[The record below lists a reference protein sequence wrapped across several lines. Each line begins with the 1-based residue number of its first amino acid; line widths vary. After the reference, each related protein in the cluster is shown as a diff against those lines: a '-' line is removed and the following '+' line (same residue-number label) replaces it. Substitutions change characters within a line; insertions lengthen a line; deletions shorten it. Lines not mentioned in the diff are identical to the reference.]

1 VARKIDL
8 IKLPLGTKVPDHVAI
23 VNDGDRRWARAQ
35 GLSPSE
41 GHRAGIEN
49 MVTMARTCRDW
60 GVHTVSCWG
69 LSTENWLERPKDEI
83 DFLIKG
89 IAMALDRYVDEM
101 DKDGVKLVHLGRK
114 DRLPEFLMDKIN
126 EVELRTRHNTK
137 HIFNVAL
144 DYNGPD
150 EIIRATQKMIKNGIS
165 ETDVNKKTFEK
176 YLDTAGQPYP
186 YVDLFI
192 RTSGEQR
199 TSGFLMWQADYAEY
213 YWETDHFPAFTP
225 DKLRKAIIDYSY
237 RRRRF
242 GGNDAVEHMKFDPKI
257 VARLELEWQRALNLG
272 ENARF
277 RDLVVA
283 YVKEQYGLSKELAVT
298 AGIHMANALMYR
310 KGADWVK
317 AKQALK
323 QLYGVVRKNIGLA
336 MEPEIVADLQVKL
349 WQKGGS
355 ESEYRQL
362 YSETYRFSDLQA
374 AKSAHLAYLAN
385 EEMTKNNFDKAK
397 GYLEKFYTAL
407 KERVA

>member
-1 VARKIDL
+1 MAKKTDL
-8 IKLPLGTKVPDHVAI
+8 PELPPGTKVPDHVVI
-23 VNDGDRRWARAQ
+23 IPDGDRRWARAK

-49 MVTMARTCRDW
+49 MVVLSKACRDW
-60 GVHTVSCWG
+60 GIHTVSCWG
-69 LSTENWLERPKDEI
+69 LSTENWLDRPKDET
-83 DFLIKG
+83 DFLLKG
-89 IAMALDRYVDEM
+89 IAMALDRYVEEM
-101 DKDGVKLVHLGRK
+101 EEEGVKLVHLGRK
-114 DRLPEFLMDKIN
+114 DRLPAFLLDKIN
-126 EVELRTRHNTK
+126 EVESRTRNNTK
-137 HIFNVAL
+137 HIFNVGL

-150 EIIRATQKMIKNGIS
+150 EIVRATNKMIKAGVS
-165 ETDVNKKTFEK
+165 EADKKTFEN

-213 YWETDHFPAFTP
+213 YWEVDHFPAFTL
-225 DKLRKAIIDYSY
+225 DKLRSAIVDYSY

-242 GGNDAVEHMKFDPKI
+242 GGNDRDEHMKFDPKV
-257 VARLELEWQRALNLG
+257 VARLELDWQRALNLG

-277 RDLVVA
+277 RDLVMA

-298 AGIHMANALMYR
+298 AGVHMANALVYR
-310 KGADWVK
+310 KNGEWVE
-317 AKQALK
+317 AKKALK
-323 QLYGVVRKNIGLA
+323 QLYGVVKKNIGLA
-336 MEPEIVADLQVKL
+336 MEPEIVADLQVRL
-349 WQKGGS
+349 WQNGGS

-385 EEMTKNNFDKAK
+385 EEISKNNFDKAK
-397 GYLEKFYTAL
+397 GYLERFYTAL